1 MFTRNGLRFLN
12 NVFQVP
18 NVTYTIACVLSITHF
33 KWRMQLILVFIH
45 TIAYV
50 WSITQYGTSEPSI
63 RDLKWKIKPKWPY
76 FKFHKNKADCCLL
89 TADITVLYATVTYG
103 TSLWY
108 SSVLPYKDHTR
119 SYCHQLN
126 IIHEIPIILWNKWI
140 KVYWKLYDT
149 RYGTFSTVP
158 NLYLS
163 SER

>member
-89 TADITVLYATVTYG
+89 TADITVRYSNVRYFTMVQFR
-103 TSLWY
+103 TS
-108 SSVLPYKDHTR
+108 VQRPYK
-119 SYCHQLN
+119 
-126 IIHEIPIILWNKWI
+126 
-140 KVYWKLYDT
+140 V
-149 RYGTFSTVP
+149 V
-158 NLYLS
+158 LS
-163 SER
+163 STKHNS

>member
-89 TADITVLYATVTYG
+89 TADITVRYSNVLHYG
-103 TSLWY
+103 T
-108 SSVLPYKDHTR
+108 VPYFRTK
-119 SYCHQLN
+119 
-126 IIHEIPIILWNKWI
+126 
-140 KVYWKLYDT
+140 
-149 RYGTFSTVP
+149 TVQGRTTVI
-158 NLYLS
+158 N
-163 SER
+163 